1 VKWIAADVG
10 GTFTDLAGVD
20 RAGTMHTAK
29 TLTTPHDQSEGILN
43 GVAKLGADLAE
54 TDLFLHGSTIAI
66 NTVLERTGA
75 VTALITTEGFRDS
88 YEIGRGNRSE
98 PYDLLFGKPVP
109 LVPRRLRREVPERML
124 ADGTVHRPL
133 DTEHARRVIL
143 ELKAA
148 GVEAVAVCLLHS
160 YANPEHELA
169 IGRLIAQ
176 LWPEA
181 YVTLSHEIMREYREY
196 ERTST
201 TVLNAYVGPVV
212 SRYLDSLSNRLV
224 AKGFTGR
231 LLIMQSNGGVMS
243 VDSARRGPVKMMESG
258 PVAGV
263 IGAGALAG
271 SLGMSQLIS
280 FDMGGTTAKSSLVKD
295 GEVEIS
301 QGYFIGGY
309 ATGHPMSLP
318 VVNIV
323 EVGAGGGSIA
333 WIDAAGALKVGPASA
348 GASPGPAC
356 YGNGGTRPTV
366 TDANLVLGRLGATG
380 FLGGEMPL
388 DVAAAQDAIRR
399 EVAEPLG
406 LDLNAAARGIVAIAD
421 AQMSLSVRAVSV
433 EKGEDP
439 RQFALVATGGAGPLH
454 AVSIARELNIGTVV
468 IPVLPGQ
475 FSAKGMLSSEVRHDL
490 TTTQVA
496 RFEPATVAG
505 YAATLTGLEAEA
517 RARLLADAGETDA
530 QPQVQ
535 HFVELRYV
543 GQEFTIAVPVPA
555 AGLSE
560 QTYPQVRALFDEMH
574 ERLYGH
580 QAPEESVEALGVR
593 TSVSVPLH
601 QPDLSAPAGTLDG
614 AADGEPRPIE
624 QRPVVLDGST
634 EAVPCPVFDRARLAP
649 GQRIAGPAVV
659 QEATSSVVVYGGDEL
674 TVVEDGSLV
683 IAVGSRAGLT
693 EFRDTGAHA
702 TEPNTGSTATGSGVI
717 GSETT
722 GSRAVEGIDPI
733 TLEVVRRALV
743 AYSDE
748 MATALRRTAY
758 NPMIFEVQD
767 YCVGLVDANA
777 ELIAQNLG
785 GLPIFLADL
794 AVSVEDGIA
803 RYGLDGFEPGDAIVM
818 NHPYV
823 CGQHLN
829 NVVVYTPC
837 FVDGRVVAFPSVR
850 AHWVDIGGSR
860 VGFGSTASTDI
871 FSEGLQLRSIKVLK
885 AGTWDEDVLAIIRD
899 NIRMPESS
907 LGDLRAAIAACR
919 LGERRITELAE
930 RYGIATIEA
939 CIAEMRNQS
948 DRLARDAV
956 RQIPDGE
963 YSASSWMDNDG
974 QELDKRVP
982 INVRVEVQGDSMTI
996 DFSDMAEQVRG
1007 PINSG
1012 KSGGVAAARV
1022 AFKTLT
1028 LPTHPV
1034 DEGAFRNLTVVLPEG
1049 KLINARPPAA
1059 LGQWSVPLP
1068 TVVDTV
1074 IRALAPALPDKVPA
1088 AHKGDMSGFTFHGID
1103 ERTGS
1108 RFVYLNINGGGWGG
1122 RPGQDGPSACVSICQ
1137 GDVRNIPV
1145 EIQETRYPLLVS
1157 SHALRA
1163 DSGGA
1168 GENRGGLGLELVV
1181 EPRQQMLSNVANE
1194 RTTCPPW
1201 GLHGGASGAP
1211 ADAVVRR
1218 PGEPA
1223 RHIKKQTGLRLD
1235 SGTSIALRTAG
1246 GGGWGDPLRRD
1257 PRRVVDDVLDGYVS
1271 AQAAR
1276 DFYGVE
1282 LDADA
1287 TPDLEATAR
1296 LRAKLSAERGD
1307 ADGDVAGR

>member
-10 GTFTDLAGVD
+10 GTFTDLTGVD
-20 RAGTMHTAK
+20 LDGTMSTAK
-29 TLTTPHDQSEGILN
+29 TLTTPQDQSVGILN
-43 GVAKLGADLAE
+43 GVDKLDADLVSTE
-54 TDLFLHGSTIAI
+54 LFLHGSTIAI

-75 VTALITTEGFRDS
+75 VTALITTEGFRDA

-98 PYDLLFGKPVP
+98 PYDLFFGKPVP
-109 LVPRRLRREVPERML
+109 LVPRRLRLEVRERML
-124 ADGTVHRPL
+124 VDGSIHQPL
-133 DTEHARRVIL
+133 DREHARGVIT

-148 GVEAVAVCLLHS
+148 GVTSVAVCLLHS
-160 YANPEHELA
+160 YANPAHELA
-169 IGRLIAQ
+169 IGELIAE

-181 YVTLSHEIMREYREY
+181 YVTLSHQIMREYREY

-212 SRYLDSLSNRLV
+212 SSYLDSLSNRLT
-224 AKGFTGR
+224 ARGFTGR
-231 LLIMQSNGGVMS
+231 LLIMQSNGGIMS
-243 VDSARRGPVKMMESG
+243 LESARRAPVRMMESG

-263 IGAGALAG
+263 IGAGALATR
-271 SLGMSQLIS
+271 LGMSRLIS
-280 FDMGGTTAKSSLVKD
+280 FDMGGTTAKTSLVKD

-309 ATGHPMSLP
+309 ATGHPMALP

-333 WIDAAGALKVGPASA
+333 WIDAAGALKVGPQSA
-348 GASPGPAC
+348 GAFPGPAC
-356 YGNGGTRPTV
+356 YGNGGVRPTV

-388 DVAAAQDAIRR
+388 DAAAAEDAIRR
-399 EVAEPLG
+399 GVAEPLG
-406 LDLNAAARGIVAIAD
+406 LDIFAAAQGIVAIAD
-421 AQMSLSVRAVSV
+421 AQMSLAVRAVSV

-439 RQFALVATGGAGPLH
+439 REFALVATGGAGPLH
-454 AVSIARELNIGTVV
+454 AVSIARELSIGTVIV
-468 IPVLPGQ
+468 PVLPGQ

-490 TTTQVA
+490 TRTQVA
-496 RFEPATVAG
+496 RFELDTIAS
-505 YAATLTGLEAEA
+505 YAATLATLEDEA
-517 RARLLADAGETDA
+517 RARLREDTGEADSE
-530 QPQVQ
+530 PQVQ
-535 HFVELRYV
+535 HFVELRYA
-543 GQEFTIAVPVPA
+543 GQEFTIPVPVPDD
-555 AGLSE
+555 GLSE
-560 QTYPQVRALFDEMH
+560 QTYQAVRSLFDEMH
-574 ERLYGH
+574 IRLYGH

-593 TSVSVPLH
+593 TVISMPLH
-601 QPDLSAPAGTLDG
+601 RGEDEPAPVMSLASEDSGPEVMQER
-614 AADGEPRPIE
+614 A
-624 QRPVVLDGST
+624 VVLDGDT
-634 EAVPCPVFDRARLAP
+634 AEMCRVFDRARLLA
-649 GQRIAGPAVV
+649 GHQIAGPAIV
-659 QEATSSVVVYGGDEL
+659 QEATSSVVIYDGDKL
-674 TVVEDGSLV
+674 SVSDDGSLV
-683 IAVGSRAGLT
+683 ITVGSRVALV
-693 EFRDTGAHA
+693 EH
-702 TEPNTGSTATGSGVI
+702 
-717 GSETT
+717 
-722 GSRAVEGIDPI
+722 RAVDGVDPI

-767 YCVGLVDANA
+767 YCVGLIDSKA

-794 AVSVEDGIA
+794 AVAVEDGIS
-803 RYGLDGFEPGDAIVM
+803 RYGLEGFEPGDAIVM
-818 NHPYV
+818 NSPYI

-860 VGFGSTASTDI
+860 VGFGSTSSTDI
-871 FSEGLQLRSIKVLK
+871 YSEGLQLRSIKVLK
-885 AGTWDEDVLAIIRD
+885 AGTWDDDVMQIVKD

-919 LGERRITELAE
+919 LGERRIAELAE
-930 RYGIATIEA
+930 RYGMETVEA

-948 DRLARDAV
+948 ERLSRDAV
-956 RQIPDGE
+956 QKIPDGE
-963 YSASSWMDNDG
+963 YFASSWMDNDG
-974 QELDKRVP
+974 QSLDERIP
-982 INVRVEVQGDSMTI
+982 IKVRTEVRGDEITI
-996 DFSDMAEQVRG
+996 DFSEISDQVKG
-1007 PINSG
+1007 PMNSG

-1028 LPTHPV
+1028 LPNHPV
-1034 DEGAFRNLTVVLPEG
+1034 DEGAFRNLKVILPEG

-1059 LGQWSVPLP
+1059 LGQWSISLP
-1068 TVVDTV
+1068 TVVDT
-1074 IRALAPALPDKVPA
+1074 IISSLATALPEQVPA

-1145 EIQETRYPLLVS
+1145 EIQETRYPLICT
-1157 SHALRA
+1157 SHSLRQ

-1168 GENRGGLGLELVV
+1168 GENRGGLGLELVI
-1181 EPRQQMLSNVANE
+1181 EPLQRMLTNVANE

-1201 GLHGGASGAP
+1201 GLGGGLSGET
-1211 ADAVVRR
+1211 ADTVVLV
-1218 PGEPA
+1218 PGQDA
-1223 RHIKKQTGLRLD
+1223 RHVKKQTGLQID
-1235 SGTSIALRTAG
+1235 PGTSVSFRTAG
-1246 GGGWGDPLRRD
+1246 GGGWGNPLERD
-1257 PRRVVDDVLDGYVS
+1257 PQRIADDVIDGYISRES
-1271 AQAAR
+1271 AQA
-1276 DFYGVE
+1276 FYGVDVDVDGSFNPE
-1282 LDADA
+1282 TTEQRRAVLLAEGSNSDA
-1287 TPDLEATAR
+1287 R
-1296 LRAKLSAERGD
+1296 S
-1307 ADGDVAGR
+1307 

>member
-20 RAGTMHTAK
+20 RAGAMHTAK

-43 GVAKLGADLAE
+43 GVAKLGADLADTE
-54 TDLFLHGSTIAI
+54 LFLHGSTIAI

-109 LVPRRLRREVPERML
+109 LVPRRARREVHERML
-124 ADGTVHRPL
+124 ADGAVHRPL
-133 DTEHARRVIL
+133 DTEHARQVIL
-143 ELKAA
+143 ELKDS
-148 GVEAVAVCLLHS
+148 GIESVAVCLLHS

-169 IGRLIAQ
+169 IGRLIAE

-212 SRYLDSLSNRLV
+212 SRYLDSLSSRL
-224 AKGFTGR
+224 AAQGFTGR

-271 SLGMSQLIS
+271 NLGMPQLIS

-333 WIDAAGALKVGPASA
+333 WIDAAGALKVGPQSA

-366 TDANLVLGRLGATG
+366 TDANLVLGRLGAAG

-406 LDLNAAARGIVAIAD
+406 LDLLAAARGIVAIAD

-496 RFEPATVAG
+496 RFEPASAAG
-505 YAATLTGLEAEA
+505 YATTLSGLEIEA
-517 RARLLADAGETDA
+517 RARLREDAGETTA
-530 QPQVQ
+530 TPQVQ
-535 HFVELRYV
+535 HFVELRYA
-543 GQEFTIAVPVPA
+543 GQEFTIPVPVPA

-580 QAPEESVEALGVR
+580 QAPDESVEALGVR
-593 TSVSVPLH
+593 TSISVPLH
-601 QPDLSAPAGTLDG
+601 QPELAGPATAGDG
-614 AADGEPRPIE
+614 ATGEPEPFE
-624 QRPVVLDGST
+624 HRPVVLDTDTTATS
-634 EAVPCPVFDRARLAP
+634 CPVYDRDRLRP

-659 QEATSSVVVYGGDEL
+659 QEATSSVVVYDGDEL
-674 TVVEDGSLV
+674 TVAEDGSLV
-683 IAVGSRAGLT
+683 IAVGARAAVA
-693 EFRDTGAHA
+693 EFRAAD
-702 TEPNTGSTATGSGVI
+702 
-717 GSETT
+717 
-722 GSRAVEGIDPI
+722 GIDPI

-829 NVVVYTPC
+829 NIVVYTPC

-871 FSEGLQLRSIKVLK
+871 YSEGLQLRSIKVLK
-885 AGTWDEDVLAIIRD
+885 AGTWDDDVLQIIKD

-919 LGERRITELAE
+919 LGERRIAELAE
-930 RYGIATIEA
+930 RYGMATIEA
-939 CIAEMRNQS
+939 CIAEMRDQS

-963 YSASSWMDNDG
+963 YSASSWLDNDG
-974 QELDKRVP
+974 QEIDKHVP
-982 INVRVEVQGDSMTI
+982 INVRVEVRGDDMTI
-996 DFSDMAEQVRG
+996 DFSGIADQVRG

-1049 KLINARPPAA
+1049 KLINANPPAA

-1088 AHKGDMSGFTFHGID
+1088 AHKGDMSGFTFHGVD

-1157 SHALRA
+1157 SHSLRA

-1181 EPRQQMLSNVANE
+1181 QPRQQMLSNVANE
-1194 RTTCPPW
+1194 RITCPPW

-1211 ADAVVRR
+1211 ADTVVRV
-1218 PGEPA
+1218 PGEQE
-1223 RHIKKQTGLRLD
+1223 RHVRKQTGLRLEA
-1235 SGTSIALRTAG
+1235 GTSIALRTAG
-1246 GGGWGDPLRRD
+1246 GGGWGDPLNRD
-1257 PRRVVDDVLDGYVS
+1257 PQRVVDDVLDGYVS
-1271 AQAAR
+1271 VESAR
-1276 DFYGVE
+1276 DLYGVE
-1282 LDADA
+1282 LGADA
-1287 TPDLEATAR
+1287 APDLEATKR
-1296 LRAKLSAERGD
+1296 LRARRGAQRPD